1 MIVGRDGDKTLI
13 RVPKGM
19 LGQLDEAARANG
31 RSRNT
36 EMVARLADTLKR
48 DQKRLQREKEAA

>member
-1 MIVGRDGDKTLI
+1 MVVGRDGEKTAL

-31 RSRNT
+31 RSRNS
-36 EMVARLADTLKR
+36 EVVVRLADSLKR
-48 DQKRLQREKEAA
+48 DRKRLEREKEGT